1 MAITNQIY
9 DASRDLYIERERYE
23 REMQL
28 NRMKMEDEFLRQQQ
42 QSMYGQAIFGQSAQ
56 HQGGMLSQS
65 QIFQGQLGQ
74 AKNQVTP
81 DPKDPLAFLNKSDNK
96 LLLTG
101 ETS

>member
-1 MAITNQIY
+1 MSITTKQIY
-9 DASRDLYIERERYE
+9 DANRDLYIEQERYE

-28 NRMKMEDEFLRQQQ
+28 IRMKEEYYQRQ
-42 QSMYGQAIFGQSAQ
+42 QSMYGQAIFGQA
-56 HQGGMLSQS
+56 SQS
-65 QIFQGQLGQ
+65 QMVQ
-74 AKNQVTP
+74 AKNQATS

>member
-1 MAITNQIY
+1 MATATQIY
-9 DASRDLYIERERYE
+9 DVNRDLYIEREKYERERYE

-28 NRMKMEDEFLRQQQ
+28 NRMKMEDEFHRQQ
-42 QSMYGQAIFGQSAQ
+42 QSMYGQAIFGQAS
-56 HQGGMLSQS
+56 
-65 QIFQGQLGQ
+65 QGQMVQVKKQ
-74 AKNQVTP
+74 ATP

>member
-1 MAITNQIY
+1 MAITREHHY
-9 DASRDLYIERERYE
+9 DVSRDLYIERERYE

-28 NRMKMEDEFLRQQQ
+28 NRMKMEDEFHRQQQ
-42 QSMYGQAIFGQSAQ
+42 QSMYGQAIFGQA
-56 HQGGMLSQS
+56 SQS
-65 QIFQGQLGQ
+65 QMVQ
-74 AKNQVTP
+74 AKNQATS